1 MLLNN
6 RYQLLTLLAEGGV
19 AVVYAAFDTLL
30 SRRVAVKLLKE
41 PFASDPLFVERFHR
55 EAQLAANLS
64 HPNIVSIYDVGQ
76 ALAGPTTYYYIV
88 MELVEGENLAQRL
101 RRYARP
107 FSVEEAVQIGAQL
120 CQAVGFAHSRGFV
133 HCDIKPQN
141 VLVTSSGQV
150 KVTDFGIARAWQ
162 AERTSAPAHEVW
174 GTPLYYAPEQAA
186 GAPPTPAS
194 DVYSI
199 GVVLYELL
207 TARPPFESSDPRV
220 LARMH
225 QTQPPPPIHTLNP
238 AVPLQLER
246 IVLRALAKDPSQRY
260 PDANAFAR
268 ALTAYAQQGDAR
280 TQFNLAPVSV
290 PPDSP
295 LATQRVQPVAAAR
308 LAAEEISPTRARRQ
322 EGPDVLLWLLGL
334 IAFLCVLGLVPLYVA
349 VYRAYTRPATNLP
362 LFATPTV
369 SVVIGQQVSVPLLVG
384 RPITEAAS
392 QAAALG
398 LSVVIAETRVG
409 EATMITT
416 VVEQRPAPGT
426 LLMPGDVISVV
437 VESPRFMQRVVV
449 PPWLIGNTLGEPISR
464 TLSDAGFRVFVEEV
478 FDFAPSGLILRT
490 DPPPGSVVEAGQT
503 LTLTISSGGR
513 KMLNVNLSP
522 IVLES
527 VTLQRDRYRPGE
539 VVQFSV
545 QWRALAPVGRDYAVG
560 WYLLTPDANVVL
572 AQGDDRAPM
581 NNGLPAPTQFWVSG
595 TQVNDTYV
603 LRLPP
608 TLPPGSYPLFISLY
622 AGNERLPVRDPGT
635 TTAKDN
641 LVLLH
646 VLIVQ

>member
-1 MLLNN
+1 M
-6 RYQLLTLLAEGGV
+6 
-19 AVVYAAFDTLL
+19 
-30 SRRVAVKLLKE
+30 
-41 PFASDPLFVERFHR
+41 
-55 EAQLAANLS
+55 
-64 HPNIVSIYDVGQ
+64 
-76 ALAGPTTYYYIV
+76 
-88 MELVEGENLAQRL
+88 
-101 RRYARP
+101 
-107 FSVEEAVQIGAQL
+107 
-120 CQAVGFAHSRGFV
+120 
-133 HCDIKPQN
+133 
-141 VLVTSSGQV
+141 
-150 KVTDFGIARAWQ
+150 
-162 AERTSAPAHEVW
+162 
-174 GTPLYYAPEQAA
+174 
-186 GAPPTPAS
+186 
-194 DVYSI
+194 YSI

-268 ALTAYAQQGDAR
+268 AYSVRATGDAR

-449 PPWLIGNTLGEPISR
+449 PPG
-464 TLSDAGFRVFVEEV
+464 
-478 FDFAPSGLILRT
+478 
-490 DPPPGSVVEAGQT
+490 
-503 LTLTISSGGR
+503 
-513 KMLNVNLSP
+513 
-522 IVLES
+522 
-527 VTLQRDRYRPGE
+527 
-539 VVQFSV
+539 
-545 QWRALAPVGRDYAVG
+545 
-560 WYLLTPDANVVL
+560 
-572 AQGDDRAPM
+572 
-581 NNGLPAPTQFWVSG
+581 
-595 TQVNDTYV
+595 
-603 LRLPP
+603 
-608 TLPPGSYPLFISLY
+608 
-622 AGNERLPVRDPGT
+622 
-635 TTAKDN
+635 
-641 LVLLH
+641 
-646 VLIVQ
+646 